1 MRGKTVENLTGPK
14 KHFVSNELR
23 YSIALIVIASL
34 ATGIIFILLAKV
46 LGMVISHAY
55 VPVIVMAG
63 YAVIVV
69 LLTMI
74 FTHRFIGP
82 FPRMKMELR
91 IILGG
96 EYSRR
101 LQLRG
106 RDDIYI
112 RSFVE
117 ELNLFLD
124 EFEKMNNLKQE
135 FIKSVD
141 ADLEALSSCIGT
153 SDMTREQLVE
163 TIRKCR
169 THVGDLLKKY
179 RYRYVQPAR

>member
-1 MRGKTVENLTGPK
+1 MREKTDANLQGSK
-14 KHFVSNELR
+14 RHFVSNELR

-34 ATGIIFILLAKV
+34 ATGIIFILLAKA
-46 LGMVISHAY
+46 LGMVINHVY

-69 LLTMI
+69 LLTMV

-96 EYSRR
+96 QYSKR
-101 LQLRG
+101 LRART

-112 RSFVE
+112 RSFIE

-124 EFEKMNNLKQE
+124 EFEKMNRLKQE
-135 FIKSVD
+135 FIKSID

-153 SDMTREQLVE
+153 ADMTKEELVK
-163 TIRKCR
+163 TIQNCR
-169 THVGDLLKKY
+169 ANVGELLKKY
-179 RYRYVQPAR
+179 RYRYVQPSD